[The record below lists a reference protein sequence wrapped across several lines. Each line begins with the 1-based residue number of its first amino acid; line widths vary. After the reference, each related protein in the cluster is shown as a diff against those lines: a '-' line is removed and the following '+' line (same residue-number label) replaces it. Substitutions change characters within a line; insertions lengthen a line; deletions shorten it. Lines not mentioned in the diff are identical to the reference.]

1 MGEKYIEGIL
11 GGGEIYEETGVTP
24 DYINAWTMIGMMI
37 QNATEASD
45 DDLAKELAEKA
56 LEFPVLH
63 YEEYI
68 RKHRDSNEVDSLIQ
82 GSDPEKV
89 KEINLLVDAFNDER
103 ERIRKEKD
111 YKRAA
116 EYFSKISDLV
126 RGKDDTPVT
135 EI

>member
-1 MGEKYIEGIL
+1 MGEKYIEGVL

-24 DYINAWTMIGMMI
+24 DYINEWTMIGMMI
-37 QNATEASD
+37 QNASEAND

-56 LEFPVLH
+56 LESPIRH

-68 RKHRDSNEVDSLIQ
+68 KERREPEEVDSLIK

-103 ERIRKEKD
+103 ERIREEKD
-111 YKRAA
+111 YKRATK
-116 EYFSKISDLV
+116 YFNKISELV
-126 RGKDDTPVT
+126 RGKNFKPVT
-135 EI
+135 

>member
-1 MGEKYIEGIL
+1 MGEKYKEKNF
-11 GGGEIYEETGVTP
+11 GGGEINEETGVTP

-37 QNATEASD
+37 QNASEAND

-56 LEFPVLH
+56 LESPVLH

-68 RKHRDSNEVDSLIQ
+68 RERRKPEEVDDLIQ

-111 YKRAA
+111 YKRAE
-116 EYFSKISDLV
+116 EYFNKISELV
-126 RGKDDTPVT
+126 RGKDYTPVT
-135 EI
+135 KI